1 MIKVVQANLNM
12 TEANMTR
19 SQFTIDNSQLT
30 ISNISTTVFRLP
42 LHGKLQWGK
51 HSVLNEVRHVL
62 VRVRL
67 SNGAEGIAEAPPR
80 PTIYGETPT
89 SITSI
94 IEQELKPRLLNQ
106 PATDLTPMYQIKN
119 NHTAKGAI
127 DMAVQDALAQSHGMT
142 LSTYLLSKY
151 DKRRKT
157 NDQSLV
163 VRPSSSV
170 KVSYILGIGDDE
182 TVLAE
187 AQQVFDQGVRVLKVK
202 VGRDWASD
210 VRRIE
215 ALLTMFRSEMR
226 VYADANE
233 CLHPDT
239 ARRQLDQLADM
250 GVLYCE
256 EPLPVERIQERANLR
271 AGEHLPLIADDSTFT
286 ERDLQR
292 ELALD
297 TFDILNIK
305 TARTGFT
312 ESLTMLQLAQQVG
325 KGVMI
330 GSQASAALG
339 TARAGQF
346 AALPGIDHPSELSF
360 FLKLK
365 EDIVAERPFIHNGM
379 ISVADLNRV
388 TVDEDLLREA
398 TIV

>member
-1 MIKVVQANLNM
+1 M
-12 TEANMTR
+12 TSQFAIHN
-19 SQFTIDNSQLT
+19 SQFTIQ
-30 ISNISTTVFRLP
+30 NISTTVFRLP

-67 SNGAEGIAEAPPR
+67 SNGAEGMAEAPPR

-94 IEQELKPRLLNQ
+94 IAQELSPRLLNQ
-106 PATDLTPMYQIKN
+106 PAADLSAMYQIKN

-127 DMAVQDALAQSHGMT
+127 DMAVQDALAKTAGITLTEFLGEKIKDLRLKNGIQTPIFNLQS
-142 LSTYLLSKY
+142 SIF
-151 DKRRKT
+151 
-157 NDQSLV
+157 
-163 VRPSSSV
+163 
-170 KVSYILGIGDDE
+170 VSYILGIGDDE

-187 AQQVFDQGVRVLKVK
+187 AQRMFDQGVRVLKVK
-202 VGRDWASD
+202 VGRDWAAD

-215 ALLTMFRSEMR
+215 ALQVLFGNEMAI
-226 VYADANE
+226 YADANE
-233 CLHPDT
+233 CLDSEN
-239 ARRQLDQLADM
+239 AGRQLDQLAEM

-256 EPLPVERIQERANLR
+256 EPLPVELIQERAALR
-271 AGEHLPLIADDSTFT
+271 SGNHLPLIADDSTFT
-286 ERDLQR
+286 ERDLRR

-312 ESLTMLQLAQQVG
+312 ESLNMLALAQQAG

-365 EDIVAERPFIHNGM
+365 EDIVAKRPFIQNGF
-379 ISVADLNRV
+379 ISVEELNGV
-388 TVDEDLLREA
+388 VVDEDLLREA
-398 TIV
+398 SVKI